1 MENPF
6 IHAAIYILSQ
16 HLSVNIGSLYDI
28 IKDMFTIKQQK
39 IRPSEI
45 TPHSFYQRR
54 RLIQSALALPIAGI
68 LGNATANTSLSSTP
82 NPEHTLAK
90 RGFETLTPIAKS
102 QAYNNFYE
110 LGTDKNDPA
119 ANNTLYKPRPW
130 QVEVEGEAHKPGV
143 FGIEDLEALA
153 PMEERVYRLRCVE
166 AWSMV
171 IPWLGFPL
179 SALLKKVEP
188 TGNAKF
194 VQFVTFNPEEL
205 FPDDANGSLP
215 WPYVEGLRMDE
226 AMHPLTLLTFGMY
239 GEYLPTQNGAPMRIV
254 VPWKYGYKSGKA
266 LVKIR
271 LLQTQPTT
279 SWNILQPSE
288 YGFYSNV
295 NPQVSHPRWSQASE
309 RFIGD
314 SFLPSRRGTNMFN
327 GYADEVASLYAGMD
341 LKANF

>member
-1 MENPF
+1 MK
-6 IHAAIYILSQ
+6 
-16 HLSVNIGSLYDI
+16 I
-28 IKDMFTIKQQK
+28 ISKPPRIN
-39 IRPSEI
+39 PSEI
-45 TPHSFYQRR
+45 TPHHFYQRR
-54 RLIQSALALPIAGI
+54 NLIKSALALPVAG
-68 LGNATANTSLSSTP
+68 LFGVANADTAPLAFLP
-82 NPEHTLAK
+82 NPEYTLEK
-90 RGFETLTPIAKS
+90 RGFDTLTPQIKA

-110 LGTDKNDPA
+110 LGTDKDDPA
-119 ANNTLYKPRPW
+119 SNHTLYQPRPW

-143 FGIEDLEALA
+143 FDIDDLAAIA

-171 IPWLGFPL
+171 IPWLGFSL

-188 TGNAKF
+188 TGNAKY

-239 GEYLPTQNGAPMRIV
+239 GERLPTQNGAPMRII
-254 VPWKYGYKSGKA
+254 VPWKYGFKSGKA

-271 LLQTQPTT
+271 LVETQPPT

-295 NPQVSHPRWSQASE
+295 NPEIPHPRWSQASE
-309 RFIGD
+309 RVISN
-314 SFLPSRRGTNMFN
+314 SFLPSRRETDMFN
-327 GYADEVASLYAGMD
+327 GYADEVASLYVGMD